1 MDGIFVAQCIAL
13 ASSPILLLVL
23 YIYWND
29 RRLIQIPPRVLH
41 LSSKRH
47 TTLDVHAEAERL
59 AASTPIEDTE
69 KIPPKT
75 GRRYIIVGGVSCYNY
90 EQRNGMFS

>member
-1 MDGIFVAQCIAL
+1 MDKIFVAQCIAL
-13 ASSPILLLVL
+13 ASIPILLLVL

-29 RRLIQIPPRVLH
+29 RRLIQIPPRALN
-41 LSSKRH
+41 LSPKRH
-47 TTLDVHAEAERL
+47 TAVDVHAEAEKL
-59 AASTPIEDTE
+59 ATSPPIDDKE

-90 EQRNGMFS
+90 IQ